1 MKEIYIKNP
10 DGDLCYDGE
19 ETNDP
24 EFDEML
30 EDWRFEMNTYN
41 YKNIANEN
49 KRRLAGDEPR
59 RAR

>member
-19 ETNDP
+19 ETYDP

-41 YKNIANEN
+41 Y
-49 KRRLAGDEPR
+49 
-59 RAR
+59 

>member
-1 MKEIYIKNP
+1 MKEIYIKIP

-41 YKNIANEN
+41 Y
-49 KRRLAGDEPR
+49 
-59 RAR
+59 

>member
-24 EFDEML
+24 EFEML

-41 YKNIANEN
+41 Y
-49 KRRLAGDEPR
+49 
-59 RAR
+59 

>member
-24 EFDEML
+24 EFDGHL
-30 EDWRFEMNTYN
+30 GALLRIVRYFIKGNH
-41 YKNIANEN
+41 
-49 KRRLAGDEPR
+49 
-59 RAR
+59 

>member
-24 EFDEML
+24 ESTKCWKIGGLKEHVQL
-30 EDWRFEMNTYN
+30 L
-41 YKNIANEN
+41 KHS
-49 KRRLAGDEPR
+49 K
-59 RAR
+59 

>member
-30 EDWRFEMNTYN
+30 EDWRFEMNTNN
-41 YKNIANEN
+41 Y
-49 KRRLAGDEPR
+49 
-59 RAR
+59 

>member
-10 DGDLCYDGE
+10 DDGE

-41 YKNIANEN
+41 Y
-49 KRRLAGDEPR
+49 
-59 RAR
+59 

>member
-30 EDWRFEMNTYN
+30 EDWRFE
-41 YKNIANEN
+41 NEHVQLL
-49 KRRLAGDEPR
+49 KHSK
-59 RAR
+59 

>member
-24 EFDEML
+24 EFDE
-30 EDWRFEMNTYN
+30 NV
-41 YKNIANEN
+41 
-49 KRRLAGDEPR
+49 RRLEV
-59 RAR
+59 

>member
-24 EFDEML
+24 EIRRNVGRL
-30 EDWRFEMNTYN
+30 EV
-41 YKNIANEN
+41 
-49 KRRLAGDEPR
+49 
-59 RAR
+59 

>member
-10 DGDLCYDGE
+10 DGDLCYGE

-41 YKNIANEN
+41 Y
-49 KRRLAGDEPR
+49 
-59 RAR
+59 